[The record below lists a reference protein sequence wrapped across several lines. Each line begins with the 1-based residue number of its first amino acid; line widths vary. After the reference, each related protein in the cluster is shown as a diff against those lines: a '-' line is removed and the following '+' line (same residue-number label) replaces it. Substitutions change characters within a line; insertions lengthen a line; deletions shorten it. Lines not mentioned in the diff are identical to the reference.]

1 MIFLISFVVIL
12 LSILV
17 YLTSYKP
24 SALVNRPP
32 GLPIIGHLLYFD
44 LKLLIHNLQT
54 LGKKYGPFY
63 ELFIFQARYLVINDF
78 ESIKEITMK
87 RPKYFRRDI
96 SIEGPFRSMNL
107 FPSSLFIAEGQTWS
121 RLRRLLSTPFNRPNA
136 DAMTSS
142 LLAEVSDFISRLKRT
157 NGEIVNTNSEMMQY
171 TLRVIIRVALGNFT
185 LDEYLTTGQI
195 VKDTNCLF
203 DYVVAR
209 SLYSEMVWSFVAPFS
224 SLQREAF
231 AANDRLEKLVT
242 SVLEN
247 STGSVSKPTSRTFLD
262 ILISES
268 SQPAAGLGTGGAGD
282 DEGTPSKLSKHEVVA
297 NIKTM
302 VLAGSETTS
311 VVLSW
316 CLYYL
321 SLHPEHLHR
330 LREEAAE
337 RLPNLDTP
345 SSGPFARIE
354 LPFASA
360 CLRES
365 LRLKGPAPILGSCE
379 YLMFPTRS

>member
-1 MIFLISFVVIL
+1 MIYL
-12 LSILV
+12 LSFAAILASLLLF
-17 YLTSYKP
+17 LTTHKRSP
-24 SALVNRPP
+24 LVKRPP
-32 GLPIIGHLLYFD
+32 GLPIIGHLLYFN
-44 LKLLIHNLQT
+44 LKFLTNNLRLLNE
-54 LGKKYGPFY
+54 KYGPSY
-63 ELFIFQARYLVINDF
+63 ELFIFHCRYLILNDTQT
-78 ESIKEITMK
+78 IKEITMK
-87 RPKYFRRDI
+87 RPKYFRRDV
-96 SIEGPFRSMNL
+96 SIEGPFRSIDL

-121 RLRRLLSTPFNRPNA
+121 RLRRLLSTPFNRSHA
-136 DAMTSS
+136 DGMASS
-142 LLAEVSDFISRLKRT
+142 LFAEVSDFISRLKQT
-157 NGEIVNTNSEMMQY
+157 KGEVVDVNSEMMQY

-195 VKDTNCLF
+195 VKDTNSLF
-203 DYVVAR
+203 DYLLLR
-209 SLYSEMVWSFVAPFS
+209 SFTSDIVWSIMAPFS

-242 SVLEN
+242 RVLEN
-247 STGSVSKPTSRTFLD
+247 STGCVPKSSTRTFLD

-268 SQPAAGLGTGGAGD
+268 GAATEAA

-316 CLYYL
+316 CFYFL
-321 SLHPEHLHR
+321 SQHPEHLQR

-337 RLPNLDTP
+337 RLPNLNNL
-345 SSGPFARIE
+345 SSECSRIE

-365 LRLKGPAPILGSCE
+365 LRLRGPAPFLGVSE
-379 YLMFPTRS
+379 